1 MRDELLI
8 KGCFIMNQEKAL
20 WLFAMIMCC
29 IPTSILI
36 LGITLSEP
44 DKNYAAFKY
53 AIDISKVLTSIMT
66 TAGVLIALLAYM
78 NWKRPISHAIK
89 IEEVKSE
96 ILFLKSVKKIFSKLT
111 FTSNFY
117 KNIIIQLEKELSSTD
132 NSIRMETFISLEYIT
147 QNKSFKKLLKE
158 NYDFLMDVAN
168 AEGDSFV
175 LSSDI
180 AEIRTATI
188 EIAKNIIN
196 TNNLVIQAIGT
207 LEYIATSDIKKGKFE
222 LISTIDQNTNIC
234 NLKNINLSDI
244 SNAINDVSEKC
255 KKILYT

>member
-1 MRDELLI
+1 
-8 KGCFIMNQEKAL
+8 MNQEKAL

-53 AIDISKVLTSIMT
+53 AIDISKVLASIMT

-78 NWKRPISHAIK
+78 NWKRPISHGIK
-89 IEEVKSE
+89 IEEIKNE
-96 ILFLKSVKKIFSKLT
+96 ILLLKSVKKIFNKLE
-111 FTSNFY
+111 FTSTFY

-132 NSIRMETFISLEYIT
+132 DSIRMETFVSLENII
-147 QNKSFKKLLKE
+147 QSKGFKNLLKE
-158 NYDFLMDVAN
+158 NYDFRIDIAN
-168 AEGDSFV
+168 AEGDTFV

-180 AEIRTATI
+180 VEIRNATI
-188 EIAKNIIN
+188 KIAKHIML

-207 LEYIATSDIKKGKFE
+207 LEYMATNDIKKGKFE
-222 LISTIDQNTNIC
+222 LISTINKNMNISDF
-234 NLKNINLSDI
+234 KKINLLDI
-244 SNAINDVSEKC
+244 NNTINDISEKC
-255 KKILYT
+255 KNILYT